1 MAEDRSAVSKK
12 RPERPAKSF
21 KIHQNPSKSLAEVE
35 LLREHSILLM
45 HP

>member
-1 MAEDRSAVSKK
+1 MRASKK
-12 RPERPAKSF
+12 AGATG
-21 KIHQNPSKSLAEVE
+21 KILQNPSKSLAEVE